1 MPHRWCDSA
10 LIRREQIESGKDLTF
25 NKVFKPLIVSRVAVL
40 SPKMVLEVGAGTG
53 YISKELVSIGAA
65 VTAIEPSKGMY
76 EVTKEVLSE
85 SSVKLLNCTSFD
97 LKKTETFEVAI
108 SHLVAHVVEDL
119 QGFLC
124 SIGRH
129 LPQGGHSIFSIP
141 HPSFTMTI
149 RNFLAMSI
157 TTWCLLLRMCRLI
170 FPKTAK
176 TLLGVFHT
184 IIGHYHRILI
194 RLLNQAL
201 QLTGLMKL
209 ILKM

>member
-76 EVTKEVLSE
+76 EDEVAKEVLSE

-119 QGFLC
+119 KDFCVRLGGIYLKEGIPFFLYP
-124 SIGRH
+124 I
-129 LPQGGHSIFSIP
+129 
-141 HPSFTMTI
+141 
-149 RNFLAMSI
+149 
-157 TTWCLLLRMCRLI
+157 LLL
-170 FPKTAK
+170 
-176 TLLGVFHT
+176 
-184 IIGHYHRILI
+184 
-194 RLLNQAL
+194 Q
-201 QLTGLMKL
+201 
-209 ILKM
+209 